1 MTVTKNELAN
11 HLWETTG
18 WTQKEAGQLVDT
30 FFDQMRAA
38 IVADSELLLSNFG
51 KFTVRDK
58 VSRPGRNPKTGQPHV
73 VQARRGVTFSA
84 SSFLRARCNPDLPLS
99 PRIKRWKPRLNVA
112 SDVD

>member
-11 HLWETTG
+11 HLWETLG
-18 WTQKEAGQLVDT
+18 WTHKEAVHMVDA
-30 FFDQMRAA
+30 FFDQLRAA

-51 KFTVRDK
+51 RFAVRDK
-58 VSRPGRNPKTGQPHV
+58 ASRPARNPKTGQPHV
-73 VQARRGVTFSA
+73 VRARRVVTFSA
-84 SSFLRARCNPDLPLS
+84 SPLLRARCNPELPLS